1 MGIVHILTELQCLP
15 DMLEAYLGAIFVDS
29 GFDFT
34 VIEAFFQRHILPFFH
49 DMSIYDTFANRHPTV
64 RSSPAPDIIPFVLID
79 HRRSSIV
86 K

>member
-1 MGIVHILTELQCLP
+1 
-15 DMLEAYLGAIFVDS
+15 MLEAYLGAMFVDS

-34 VIEAFFQRHILPFFH
+34 VIEAFFEKHILPFFH

-64 RSSPAPDIIPFVLID
+64 SSPSQLGNIY
-79 HRRSSIV
+79 SILTNPRHFSIA